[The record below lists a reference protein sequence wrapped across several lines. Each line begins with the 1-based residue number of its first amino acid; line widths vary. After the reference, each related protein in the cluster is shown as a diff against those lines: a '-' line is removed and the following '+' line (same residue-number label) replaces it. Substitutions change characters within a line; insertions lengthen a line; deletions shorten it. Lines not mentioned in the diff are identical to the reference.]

1 MAYGTYDTQ
10 YDDLT
15 TRIKNNAGS
24 YTQPTYQNG
33 SNMVGQITSDLVRQ
47 QDPIRRAETDRI
59 NTQANQSRS
68 ALQEYLANKGQRGGQ
83 ATARLVGLQ
92 QGRNTD
98 LANMNANYTSAAM
111 NQAPTYANL
120 SLNERAQI
128 QGQQNTTAN
137 QLASLLG
144 QRISNDQAQA
154 GITGTYNGQQTLS
167 AQQLAAQI
175 AQNQA
180 ANAIST
186 AGLTGTLN
194 GQQTLPAQ
202 AQTADIA
209 NQTFNQKLA
218 LQQAL
223 QNWILGKG
231 QITDTF
237 TDISGYNVGDAL
249 KQLLSGYPGISIA

>member
-1 MAYGTYDTQ
+1 MAYGYDTQ

-15 TRIKNNAGS
+15 TRIKNNANS
-24 YTQPTYQNG
+24 YTAPTYQNG

-47 QDPIRRAETDRI
+47 QDPIRKAETDRI

-111 NQAPTYANL
+111 SQAPTYANL

-144 QRISNDQAQA
+144 QRISADQAGA
-154 GITGTYNGQQTLS
+154 GLTGQYNGQSTLAS
-167 AQQLAAQI
+167 QQLAAQI
-175 AQNQA
+175 AQNNA
-180 ANAIST
+180 ANAISA
-186 AGLTGTLN
+186 AGLTGQYN
-194 GQQTLPAQ
+194 GQQTLAGQ
-202 AQTADIA
+202 AQTSDIA
-209 NQTFNQKLA
+209 NQQFNQRLA

-249 KQLLSGYPGISIA
+249 KKLLAGYPGLSIA